1 MPKRKKNK
9 KAVTA
14 DQEPSKLMGTIDNP
28 YGAAVCEHGMVSYK
42 DLDKLNEKLSEGI
55 RLRDATID
63 NLSRSNAFLTGMMSE
78 WKEAQKNNIKK
89 INDREDKWE
98 KELEEAYKVATYW
111 KDQYDGMMGMKKA
124 AEAMGID
131 TDNYKMTEEDKKF
144 KEKYDFLTNH
154 RRMESG
160 KMRYS
165 FKLSPKKKT
174 PQYVLKKKKKNSI
187 N

>member
-1 MPKRKKNK
+1 MPKRKKK
-9 KAVTA
+9 QKYRGI

-28 YGAAVCEHGMVSYK
+28 YGCAVCEHGMVSYK

-89 INDREDKWE
+89 INDREEKWE

-111 KDQYDGMMGMKKA
+111 KDQYDGMMGMKNA

-131 TDNYKMTEEDKKF
+131 TDNYKMTEEDKKYLSGEVTRIL
-144 KEKYDFLTNH
+144 EKTPDTGGAIAGDVARVL
-154 RRMESG
+154 RSVRMEE
-160 KMRYS
+160 K
-165 FKLSPKKKT
+165 
-174 PQYVLKKKKKNSI
+174 
-187 N
+187 

>member
-1 MPKRKKNK
+1 MPKRKKK
-9 KAVTA
+9 QKYRGI

-28 YGAAVCEHGMVSYK
+28 YGCAVCEHGMVSYK

-55 RLRDATID
+55 RLRDGTID
-63 NLSRSNAFLTGMMSE
+63 RLSRSNAFLTGMMSD

-144 KEKYDFLTNH
+144 KEKYDFFPNH

-160 KMRYS
+160 KEEKEFY
-165 FKLSPKKKT
+165 
-174 PQYVLKKKKKNSI
+174 
-187 N
+187 

>member
-42 DLDKLNEKLSEGI
+42 DLDKLNEKLS
-55 RLRDATID
+55 D
-63 NLSRSNAFLTGMMSE
+63 
-78 WKEAQKNNIKK
+78 
-89 INDREDKWE
+89 DREEKWE

-111 KDQYDGMMGMKKA
+111 KDQYDGMMGMKNA

-131 TDNYKMTEEDKKF
+131 TDNYKMTEKDKKF
-144 KEKYDFLTNH
+144 KEKYDFFTNH